1 MPIALSAIGWKLYMI
16 NGAWD
21 ALQAVFVAFCWIE
34 TKGLTL
40 EDIDRLMDGKKLLGG
55 RGSEEGTDVIEGYDI
70 KETASETI
78 TKVKEDE

>member
-1 MPIALSAIGWKLYMI
+1 MEVVHNQRSLGRTPSCICGI
-16 NGAWD
+16 
-21 ALQAVFVAFCWIE
+21 CWIE